1 MHTCSHTPLALAAK
15 QKQTFP
21 VEEVTTG
28 QLLPDPVEGLLGT
41 KLRVRPGSE
50 LCREHHALGLL
61 FPLSDRLLVCT
72 NPRAAC

>member
-21 VEEVTTG
+21 GEEVTTG
-28 QLLPDPVEGLLGT
+28 QLLPDPVEGL
-41 KLRVRPGSE
+41 PGSE
-50 LCREHHALGLL
+50 PCWEHHALGLL
-61 FPLSDRLLVCT
+61 FPLGARLFMCT